1 MTPLFKRVARRG
13 ALLLAAGLLAG
24 GAGAASAAYPERAI
38 TLVVT
43 YPPGG
48 TVDVVARLIGPKL
61 AAELGQPVVIE
72 NRGGAGGM
80 IGGAVV
86 AKAQPDGYTLM
97 LDASNH
103 AQNPALHSRMQFDTL
118 TAFAPVSLPLRVPN
132 VLVVTPSY
140 EVKTVADLIKLGQ
153 PDQRAMSTSP
163 RPVPARPSTWPASCS
178 TCWPRPSCSTW
189 PTRAAA
195 RP

>member
-13 ALLLAAGLLAG
+13 ALLLAAGLLA

-103 AQNPALHSRMQFDTL
+103 AQNPR
-118 TAFAPVSLPLRVPN
+118 
-132 VLVVTPSY
+132 
-140 EVKTVADLIKLGQ
+140 
-153 PDQRAMSTSP
+153 
-163 RPVPARPSTWPASCS
+163 C
-178 TCWPRPSCSTW
+178 
-189 PTRAAA
+189 TRACSST
-195 RP
+195 R